1 MKIKV
6 KAPAKINLYLDILD
20 KRKDGYHNVNMI
32 MQSVS
37 LYDTVT
43 VAQTNENKINIS
55 SNFNFSGE
63 KINNTAYIAAAEF
76 FKYTGIKNSGISI
89 DLEKKIPLC
98 AGLAGG
104 STDAAGVLLALNA
117 IFRTNLSKCDLANIG
132 KKVGADVPFCIFG
145 GTMISKGTGTLL
157 SSLSYMPDC
166 FIVLVK
172 PKILVSTQRAY
183 AKSDESTVSP
193 AKSMSEIT
201 YAVKSKN
208 LGMISRCMYNK
219 FERVLRINEVYNIK
233 ELLRKG
239 GALGA
244 SMSGSGPSVF
254 GIFKDQKAA
263 RQSAYMLQ
271 KKYSDVF
278 LCEPTKKGCYIENEN

>member
-1 MKIKV
+1 MEIKV
-6 KAPAKINLYLDILD
+6 KAPAKINLYLNILN
-20 KRKDGYHNVNMI
+20 KRQDGYHNVNMI

-43 VAQTNENKINIS
+43 VTQTNENRINIS
-55 SNFNFSGE
+55 SNFDFSGE
-63 KINNTAYIAAAEF
+63 KTNNTAYIAAAEF
-76 FKYTGIKNSGISI
+76 FKCTGIKSSGINI
-89 DLEKKIPLC
+89 NLEKKIPLC

-104 STDAAGVLLALNA
+104 STDAAGVLLALNS
-117 IFRTNLSKCDLANIG
+117 IFKTNLSRCDLANIG

-157 SSLSYMPDC
+157 SSLPYMPDC

-172 PKILVSTQRAY
+172 PKILISTQRAY
-183 AKSDESTVSP
+183 AKSDEVTVPSV
-193 AKSMSEIT
+193 KSMSEII

-219 FERVLRINEVYNIK
+219 FEKVLRINEVYNIK
-233 ELLRKG
+233 EILRKS

-254 GIFKDQKAA
+254 GIFKDQKTAK
-263 RQSAYMLQ
+263 QGVYILQ

-278 LCEPTKKGCYIENEN
+278 LCEPTKEGCYIENEN